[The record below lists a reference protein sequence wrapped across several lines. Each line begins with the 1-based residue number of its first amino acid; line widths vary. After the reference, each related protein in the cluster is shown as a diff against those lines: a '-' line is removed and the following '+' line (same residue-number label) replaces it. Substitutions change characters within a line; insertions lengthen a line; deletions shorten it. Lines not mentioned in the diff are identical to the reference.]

1 MKLQEF
7 GKLKQKEQID
17 ILHRHAVYIGKKKR
31 HFLTTLLFQLDAFY
45 VEVQYSR
52 YRQVVEQVYCTAST
66 SVVDA
71 YLDQIDV
78 AALVR
83 C

>member
-1 MKLQEF
+1 MNLQEF
-7 GKLKQKEQID
+7 CKLTQEVQIN
-17 ILHRHAVYIGKKKR
+17 ILHKRAVYIGKRKR
-31 HFLTTLLFQLDAFY
+31 HFRTTLLFQMDAFY

-52 YRQVVEQVYCTAST
+52 YRQVVEQLYCTAST
-66 SVVDA
+66 AIVDA